1 MPAPRPGR
9 GGAGRRPRPARSVS
23 CARKSAARGTGPRGA
38 TAARARGRR
47 RRRGRIAR
55 RSVRRPR
62 EARVAVAR
70 VHGVVAAVGHERDD
84 VVAVDAVDPDAL
96 RRADALE
103 ERRADLRR
111 RLLPE
116 LEQERAVER
125 RRHEAPRDA
134 HGHGDADHELAVLH
148 LAARHLVVQ
157 VAQLLR
163 DVLELAVVEVGVH
176 RVLRLAREPRDGLAE
191 ARREH
196 GHVDRR
202 EHGGHRAQRRLEVQL
217 ARRRLLPLRLLF
229 LPSSSSA
236 AGEQFFRVA
245 GEHPGPAARQRYT
258 RSFDVSRRAQV
269 PPTLL
274 LLTNTA

>member
-1 MPAPRPGR
+1 MPQGLSHTTGSFGSSGSA
-9 GGAGRRPRPARSVS
+9 GGMGMPSAAAASARRRRRRRVGQVRVVRAEERRQGHGLREGRRR
-23 CARKSAARGTGPRGA
+23 RGPE
-38 TAARARGRR
+38 GRR
-47 RRRGRIAR
+47 RRRGLDRAAER
-55 RSVRRPR
+55 LDDLG

-202 EHGGHRAQRRLEVQL
+202 EHGGDRAQRRLEVQL
-217 ARRRLLPLRLLF
+217 ARRRLLLLRLLF
-229 LPSSSSA
+229 LPSSSSSA
-236 AGEQFFRVA
+236 AGEHGFSA
-245 GEHPGPAARQRYT
+245 
-258 RSFDVSRRAQV
+258 
-269 PPTLL
+269 LL
-274 LLTNTA
+274 EALS